1 MTKIYQSKPRSWGA
15 FSSPDAERSN
25 VMVYTRNISDAVV
38 WVGGSD
44 RRLALFENLF
54 PIPRGVSYNSYLILD
69 EKTALLDTV
78 DSSIAL
84 QFLQNVRETL
94 GDRPLDYL
102 IVNHME
108 PDHCATI
115 EMLLPYYP
123 DLKIVGNQKTFQMIR
138 QFYDFDVDKHAV
150 VVKEGDALELGQ
162 HTLRFYTAPMV
173 HWPEVM
179 VSYEESEKILFSA
192 DAFGTFGAVD
202 GALFNDQVD
211 FDKDWLFD
219 ARRYYGN
226 IVGKYGPQVQ
236 AALKKL
242 SGLDIQTI
250 CPLHGPIWRSD
261 LGYLLGKYDLWSRYE
276 PEEKA
281 VAIFYASMYG
291 NTENAANLLADS
303 LANAGVKNVKVYDVS
318 STHVSDL
325 IAEIFRCSH
334 IVLAAPTYNNGIY
347 PAMANLLHD
356 MAALQLRNRTVG
368 IVENGTWNPASGK
381 LMRAQLEA
389 LKDMTILEPT
399 VTLKSSLKAES
410 KAQLEALKDAIVA
423 SL

>member
-1 MTKIYQSKPRSWGA
+1 
-15 FSSPDAERSN
+15 
-25 VMVYTRNISDAVV
+25 MVYTRNISDSVV

-44 RRLALFENLF
+44 RRLHLFENLF
-54 PIPRGVSYNSYLILD
+54 PIPRGVSYNSYVILD

-78 DSSIAL
+78 DSSIAI
-84 QFLQNVRETL
+84 QFIQNVRATL

-123 DLKIVGNQKTFQMIR
+123 NLKIVGNQKTFQMIR
-138 QFYDFDVDKHAV
+138 QFYDFDVDKHAL

-202 GALFNDQVD
+202 GALFNDEVD
-211 FDKDWLFD
+211 FDKDWLED
-219 ARRYYGN
+219 ARRYYSN
-226 IVGKYGPQVQ
+226 IVGKYGTQVQ

-242 SGLDIQTI
+242 SGLDIATI
-250 CPLHGPIWRSD
+250 CPLHGPVWRSD

-291 NTENAANLLADS
+291 NTENAANLLASS
-303 LANAGVKNVKVYDVS
+303 LAEAGVKNVKVYDVS

-325 IAEIFRCSH
+325 VGEVFRCSH
-334 IVLAAPTYNNGIY
+334 MVLACPTYNNGIY
-347 PAMANLLHD
+347 PAMYNFLHD
-356 MAALQLRNRTVG
+356 MKALMVQNRTVG
-368 IVENGTWNPASGK
+368 LIENGSWAPASGK
-381 LMRAQLEA
+381 LIRLRLEEMKNMA
-389 LKDMTILEPT
+389 LLEPT
-399 VTLKSSLKAES
+399 VTLKSSLKEDS
-410 KAQLEALKDAIVA
+410 RAQLEALKDAIVA
-423 SL
+423 SLNA

>member
-1 MTKIYQSKPRSWGA
+1 
-15 FSSPDAERSN
+15 
-25 VMVYTRNISDAVV
+25 MVCTRAVSDAVI
-38 WVGGSD
+38 WVGGND

-54 PIPRGVSYNSYLILD
+54 PIPRGVSYNSYVILD

-78 DSSIAL
+78 DSSVVL
-84 QFLQNVRETL
+84 QFLENVRATL
-94 GDRPLDYL
+94 GDKPLDYL

-115 EMLLPYYP
+115 EALLPYYP
-123 DLKIVGNQKTFQMIR
+123 NLKIVGNQKTFQMMR
-138 QFYDFDVDKHAV
+138 QFFDFDVDKHAL
-150 VVKEGDALELGQ
+150 VVKEGDTLELGK

-179 VSYEESEKILFSA
+179 VSYEETEKILFSA

-202 GALFNDQVD
+202 GALFDDEVD
-211 FDKDWLFD
+211 FDKDWLVD

-250 CPLHGPIWRSD
+250 CPLHGPVWRSN
-261 LGYLLGKYDLWSRYE
+261 LGYLLNKYDLWSRYE

-291 NTENAANLLADS
+291 HTEAAANLLANG
-303 LANAGVKNVKVYDVS
+303 LAEAGVKNIAVYDVS

-334 IVLAAPTYNNGIY
+334 IVLAAPTYNNSIY
-347 PAMANLLHD
+347 PAMFNLIHD
-356 MAALQLRNRTVG
+356 MKCLLLQNRTVG
-368 IVENGTWNPASGK
+368 LIENGTWMPASGK
-381 LMRAQLEA
+381 LMRAELEGMKA
-389 LKDMTILEPT
+389 MKILDPAVTI
-399 VTLKSSLKAES
+399 KSSLKEDS
-410 KAQLEALKDAIVA
+410 LAQLNALKDAIVA

>member
-1 MTKIYQSKPRSWGA
+1 
-15 FSSPDAERSN
+15 
-25 VMVYTRNISDAVV
+25 MVYTRNISDSIV

-54 PIPRGVSYNSYLILD
+54 PIPRGVSYNSYVILD

-84 QFLQNVRETL
+84 QFIQNVRATL
-94 GDRPLDYL
+94 GDKPLDYL

-123 DLKIVGNQKTFQMIR
+123 NLKIVGNAKTFQMIR
-138 QFYDFDVDKHAV
+138 QFYDFDVDSRAL

-179 VSYEESEKILFSA
+179 VSYEESEKVLFSA

-202 GALFNDQVD
+202 GALFNDEVD
-211 FDKDWLFD
+211 FDKDWLED
-219 ARRYYGN
+219 ARRYYSN
-226 IVGKYGPQVQ
+226 IVGKYGAQVQ

-242 SGLDIQTI
+242 GGLDIATI
-250 CPLHGPIWRSD
+250 CPLHG
-261 LGYLLGKYDLWSRYE
+261 

-291 NTENAANLLADS
+291 NTENAANLLANG
-303 LANAGVKNVKVYDVS
+303 LAEAGVKNIAVYDVS
-318 STHVSDL
+318 STHVSTL
-325 IAEIFRCSH
+325 ISEVFRCSH
-334 IVLAAPTYNNGIY
+334 IVLACPTYNNSIY
-347 PAMANLLHD
+347 PAMYNFIHD
-356 MAALQLRNRTVG
+356 MEALLVQNRTVG
-368 IVENGTWNPASGK
+368 IIQNGTWNPASGK
-381 LMRAQLEA
+381 LIQAELESMKNIT
-389 LKDMTILEPT
+389 LLEPVVT
-399 VTLKSSLKAES
+399 VKSSLKEDS
-410 KAQLEALKDAIVA
+410 KAQLDALKDAIVE
-423 SL
+423 SLKG

>member
-150 VVKEGDALELGQ
+150 VVKEGDALELGR

-291 NTENAANLLADS
+291 NTENAANLLASS
-303 LANAGVKNVKVYDVS
+303 LAQAGVKNVKVYDVS

>member
-1 MTKIYQSKPRSWGA
+1 M
-15 FSSPDAERSN
+15 E
-25 VMVYTRNISDAVV
+25 YTRHVSDAVV

-54 PIPRGVSYNSYLILD
+54 PIPRGVSYNSYVILD

-84 QFLQNVRETL
+84 QFIQNVRATL

-123 DLKIVGNQKTFQMIR
+123 NLKIVGNAKTFQMIR
-138 QFYDFDVDKHAV
+138 QFYDFDVDSHAL

-179 VSYEESEKILFSA
+179 VSYEESEKVLFSA

-202 GALFNDQVD
+202 GGLFNDEVD
-211 FDKDWLFD
+211 FDKDWLDD
-219 ARRYYGN
+219 ARRYYSN
-226 IVGKYGPQVQ
+226 IVGKYGAQVQ

-276 PEEKA
+276 PEDRA

-291 NTENAANLLADS
+291 HTENAANLLADS
-303 LANAGVKNVKVYDVS
+303 LAAAGVKDVKVYDVS
-318 STHVSDL
+318 STHVSEL
-325 IAEIFRCSH
+325 ISQVFRCSH
-334 IVLAAPTYNNGIY
+334 IVLACPTYNNSIY
-347 PAMANLLHD
+347 PAMYNFLHD
-356 MAALQLRNRTVG
+356 MKALLVQNRTVG
-368 IVENGTWNPASGK
+368 IIENGTWNPASGK
-381 LMRAQLEA
+381 LMRLRLDEM
-389 LKDMTILEPT
+389 KNMNVLEPV
-399 VTLKSSLKAES
+399 VTLKSALKADS
-410 KAQLEALKDAIVA
+410 KAQLDALKDAIVA
-423 SL
+423 SLNG

>member
-1 MTKIYQSKPRSWGA
+1 
-15 FSSPDAERSN
+15 
-25 VMVYTRNISDAVV
+25 MVYTRNVSDSVV

-54 PIPRGVSYNSYLILD
+54 PIPRGVSYNSYVILD
-69 EKTALLDTV
+69 EKTALLDTA
-78 DSSIAL
+78 DSSITL
-84 QFLQNVRETL
+84 QFLENVRATL

-115 EMLLPYYP
+115 ETLLPYYP
-123 DLKIVGNQKTFQMIR
+123 NLKIVGNAKTFQMMR
-138 QFYDFDVDKHAV
+138 QFFDFDVDSRAL
-150 VVKEGDALELGQ
+150 VVKEGDSLELGQ

-202 GALFNDQVD
+202 GGLFNDEVD
-211 FDKDWLFD
+211 FDKDWLDD
-219 ARRYYGN
+219 ARRYYSN
-226 IVGKYGPQVQ
+226 IVGKYGAQVQ

-276 PEEKA
+276 PEDKA

-291 NTENAANLLADS
+291 HTENAANLLADS
-303 LANAGVKNVKVYDVS
+303 LAAAGVKDVKVYDVS
-318 STHVSDL
+318 STHVSEL
-325 IAEIFRCSH
+325 ISQVFRCSH
-334 IVLAAPTYNNGIY
+334 IVLACPTYNNSIY
-347 PAMANLLHD
+347 PAMYNFLHD
-356 MAALQLRNRTVG
+356 MKSLLVQNRTVG
-368 IVENGTWNPASGK
+368 IIENGTWNPASGK
-381 LMRAQLEA
+381 LMRLRLDEM
-389 LKDMTILEPT
+389 KNMNVLEPV
-399 VTLKSSLKAES
+399 VTLKSALKADS
-410 KAQLEALKDAIVA
+410 KAQLDALKDAIVA
-423 SL
+423 SLNG

>member
-1 MTKIYQSKPRSWGA
+1 
-15 FSSPDAERSN
+15 
-25 VMVYTRNISDAVV
+25 MVYTRNVSDSVV

-54 PIPRGVSYNSYLILD
+54 PIPRGVSYNSYVILD
-69 EKTALLDTV
+69 EKTALLDTA
-78 DSSIAL
+78 DSSITL
-84 QFLQNVRETL
+84 QFLENVRGTL

-115 EMLLPYYP
+115 ETLLPYYP
-123 DLKIVGNQKTFQMIR
+123 NLKIVGNAKTFQMMR
-138 QFYDFDVDKHAV
+138 QFFDFDVDSRAL

-202 GALFNDQVD
+202 GGLFNDEVD
-211 FDKDWLFD
+211 FDKDWLDD
-219 ARRYYGN
+219 ARRYYSN
-226 IVGKYGPQVQ
+226 IVGKYGAQVQ

-276 PEEKA
+276 PEDKA

-291 NTENAANLLADS
+291 HTENAANLLADS
-303 LANAGVKNVKVYDVS
+303 LAAAGVKDVKVYDVS
-318 STHVSDL
+318 STHVSEL
-325 IAEIFRCSH
+325 ISQVFRCSH
-334 IVLAAPTYNNGIY
+334 IVLACPTYNNSIY
-347 PAMANLLHD
+347 PAMYNFLHD
-356 MAALQLRNRTVG
+356 MKALLVQNRTVG
-368 IVENGTWNPASGK
+368 IIENGTWNPASGK
-381 LMRAQLEA
+381 LMRLRLDEM
-389 LKDMTILEPT
+389 KNMNVLEPV
-399 VTLKSSLKAES
+399 VTLKSALKADS
-410 KAQLEALKDAIVA
+410 KAQLDALKDAIVA
-423 SL
+423 SLNG

>member
-1 MTKIYQSKPRSWGA
+1 MLGKEQYA
-15 FSSPDAERSN
+15 
-25 VMVYTRNISDAVV
+25 MVYTRNVSDSIV

-54 PIPRGVSYNSYLILD
+54 PIPRGVSYNSYVILD

-84 QFLQNVRETL
+84 QFLQNVRATL

-123 DLKIVGNQKTFQMIR
+123 NLKIVGNAKTFQMIR
-138 QFYDFDVDKHAV
+138 QFYDFDVDSHALV
-150 VVKEGDALELGQ
+150 
-162 HTLRFYTAPMV
+162 FYTAPMV

-179 VSYEESEKILFSA
+179 VSYEESEKVLFSA

-202 GALFNDQVD
+202 GALFNDEVD
-211 FDKDWLFD
+211 FDRDWLED

-242 SGLDIQTI
+242 SGLDIATI
-250 CPLHGPIWRSD
+250 CPLHGPVWRND
-261 LGYLLGKYDLWSRYE
+261 LGYLLNKYDLWSRYE

-291 NTENAANLLADS
+291 NTENAANLLANG
-303 LANAGVKNVKVYDVS
+303 LAEAGV
-318 STHVSDL
+318 
-325 IAEIFRCSH
+325 
-334 IVLAAPTYNNGIY
+334 
-347 PAMANLLHD
+347 
-356 MAALQLRNRTVG
+356 
-368 IVENGTWNPASGK
+368 
-381 LMRAQLEA
+381 
-389 LKDMTILEPT
+389 
-399 VTLKSSLKAES
+399 
-410 KAQLEALKDAIVA
+410 
-423 SL
+423 

>member
-1 MTKIYQSKPRSWGA
+1 
-15 FSSPDAERSN
+15 
-25 VMVYTRNISDAVV
+25 MVYTRNVSDSVV

-54 PIPRGVSYNSYLILD
+54 PIPRGVSYNSYVILD
-69 EKTALLDTV
+69 EKTALLDTA
-78 DSSIAL
+78 DSSITL
-84 QFLQNVRETL
+84 QFLENVRATL

-115 EMLLPYYP
+115 ETLLPYYP
-123 DLKIVGNQKTFQMIR
+123 NLKIVGNAKTFQMMR
-138 QFYDFDVDKHAV
+138 QFFDFDVDSRAL

-202 GALFNDQVD
+202 GGLFNDEVD
-211 FDKDWLFD
+211 FDKDWLDD
-219 ARRYYGN
+219 ARRYYSN
-226 IVGKYGPQVQ
+226 IVGKYGAQVQ

-276 PEEKA
+276 PEDKA

-291 NTENAANLLADS
+291 HTENAANILADS
-303 LANAGVKNVKVYDVS
+303 LAAAGVKDVKVYDVS
-318 STHVSDL
+318 STHVSEL
-325 IAEIFRCSH
+325 ISQVFRCSH
-334 IVLAAPTYNNGIY
+334 IVLACPTYNNSIY
-347 PAMANLLHD
+347 PAMYNFLHD
-356 MAALQLRNRTVG
+356 MKALLVQNRTVG
-368 IVENGTWNPASGK
+368 IIENGTWNPASGK
-381 LMRAQLEA
+381 LMRLRLDEM
-389 LKDMTILEPT
+389 KNMNVLEPV
-399 VTLKSSLKAES
+399 VTLKSALKADS
-410 KAQLEALKDAIVA
+410 KAQLDALKDAIVA
-423 SL
+423 SLNG